1 MKKIFTA
8 LFAILLIASLSVT
21 AFADGG
27 IVNRIAGAGD
37 TQPAASAGQSGME
50 LIRQTGDQDEI
61 VKPNYRSY
69 FDVPQTRYIDAPK
82 NHSVYVYKG
91 LDTDIDRPE
100 ATEFLMPFA
109 YEGQKVLEVAREQGM
124 SCIIYRDRKFVQHAG
139 WVETRHLKDA
149 FPGSEV
155 SFGRNGIQGTPQEAP
170 ALAWSKDNF
179 VGSTEKYAVLTEAVS
194 DCVQMKLAYQVTDT
208 SGVRFE
214 DMLGTRTV
222 YVNDGSGWIQV
233 GQFEYNKQGTVLVT
247 VNLSEASRVE
257 AIAVIASCNEPG
269 HVLSRV
275 ELQELAV
282 QQ

>member
-91 LDTDIDRPE
+91 LDTDIDKPE

-124 SCIIYRDRKFVQHAG
+124 SCIIYRDSKFVQHAG
-139 WVETRHLKDA
+139 WVETRYLTDEFPDA
-149 FPGSEV
+149 EV
-155 SFGRNGIQGTPQEAP
+155 TVGRNGIPGIPCEAP
-170 ALAWSKDNF
+170 AL
-179 VGSTEKYAVLTEAVS
+179 THPL
-194 DCVQMKLAYQVTDT
+194 
-208 SGVRFE
+208 
-214 DMLGTRTV
+214 
-222 YVNDGSGWIQV
+222 
-233 GQFEYNKQGTVLVT
+233 
-247 VNLSEASRVE
+247 
-257 AIAVIASCNEPG
+257 
-269 HVLSRV
+269 
-275 ELQELAV
+275 
-282 QQ
+282 

>member
-91 LDTDIDRPE
+91 LDTDIDKPE

-247 VNLSEASRVE
+247 VNLNEASRVE

>member
-91 LDTDIDRPE
+91 LDTDIDKPE

-214 DMLGTRTV
+214 DTLGTRTV

-233 GQFEYNKQGTVLVT
+233 GQFEYNKQGTVLIT